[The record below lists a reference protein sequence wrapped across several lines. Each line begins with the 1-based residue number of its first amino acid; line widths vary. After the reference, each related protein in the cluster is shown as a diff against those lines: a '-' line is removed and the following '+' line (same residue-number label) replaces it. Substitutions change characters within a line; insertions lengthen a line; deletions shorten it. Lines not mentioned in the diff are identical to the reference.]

1 MAMTAQHVF
10 CSPPAIWGSPSAT
23 VSTAVTC
30 SPMELSTCA
39 NAIISSSPPTA
50 TCCSKLKEQRSCL
63 ANPHVCN
70 IVDQCLGGAPRPDGL
85 NPDVEVAA
93 QEKPNKPMKGLFFYS
108 LKPIPSISYELS
120 RYSTVSDKPAH
131 WATEGGLNLVFF
143 RLKPT
148 LSKTGLHGVAA
159 WKEG

>member
-10 CSPPAIWGSPSAT
+10 CSPPAIWGSPS
-23 VSTAVTC
+23 
-30 SPMELSTCA
+30 LSTCA

-63 ANPHVCN
+63 YPHLCN

-93 QEKPNKPMKGLFFYS
+93 QKKPNKPMKGLFFYS
-108 LKPIPSISYELS
+108 LKPIPPISYELS
-120 RYSTVSDKPAH
+120 RDSTISNKPAH

-148 LSKTGLHGVAA
+148 LSKTGLHGVVA